1 MLSALQLR
9 FPQFQVMKSKS
20 INFYK
25 EITLFFFFYKEIT
38 HVQDISD
45 QLKDMKIF

>member
-1 MLSALQLR
+1 MLSALQLL

-25 EITLFFFFYKEIT
+25 EIALFFFYKEIT